1 VRIFHSR
8 PSPYGTALAMV
19 GAKSGDRVLVI
30 GAEHPRL
37 AAEIA
42 LVTGLNGQT
51 TVMAGPDA
59 KNAVDQAAA
68 DAGSLVDLSSD
79 EDPAS
84 TAPFDI
90 VVLPLQ
96 LAAVNLA
103 DREPRF
109 AQAMAHLRSGGRV
122 VVIDNP
128 PKRRFGMGGSAR
140 VAVADVVRLLIAAGA
155 LAARHLATTEDVSY
169 YEARRP

>member
-1 VRIFHSR
+1 
-8 PSPYGTALAMV
+8 MV

-30 GAEHPRL
+30 GADDPRM
-37 AAEIA
+37 AAAIA

-51 TVMAGPDA
+51 TVMAGADA
-59 KNAVDQAAA
+59 KDAVDQAAA
-68 DAGSLVDLSSD
+68 DAGSLVDLSSA
-79 EDPAS
+79 ENLAS
-84 TAPFDI
+84 GPPFDI

-96 LAAVNLA
+96 LAAIDA
-103 DREPRF
+103 KAHEPRF

-128 PKRRFGMGGSAR
+128 RKRRFGMGGGAR
-140 VAVADVVRLLIAAGA
+140 VAVAEVVAQLAAAGA